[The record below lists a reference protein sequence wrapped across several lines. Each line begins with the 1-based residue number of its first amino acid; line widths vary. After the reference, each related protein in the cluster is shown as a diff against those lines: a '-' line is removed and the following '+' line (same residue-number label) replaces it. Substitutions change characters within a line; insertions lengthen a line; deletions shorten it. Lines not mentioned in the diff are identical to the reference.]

1 MESTKPRAAARQ
13 YPNVY
18 LKNCLTR
25 RILNRIANKWT
36 TLIIGVLSNV
46 PSARFMELSKSIGG
60 ISQKMLTQT
69 LRELE
74 RDGLVERVVFPVVP
88 ARVEYSLTP
97 LGTTLCEPLQALAL
111 WSERHMPEIGSAQ
124 AAYDQR
130 ASLKVTNITE
140 LLPKRN
146 AATGESMP
154 NPGKPTRYK
163 WVG

>member
-1 MESTKPRAAARQ
+1 MQGTKGRTAARQ

-18 LKNCLTR
+18 LKNCRTR

-97 LGTTLCEPLQALAL
+97 LGATLCEPLQALAL
-111 WSERHMPEIGSAQ
+111 WSQEHMPEITSAQ

-130 ASLKVTNITE
+130 AAAKVTNITE
-140 LLPKRN
+140 RLPAGIAPSEGEAPK
-146 AATGESMP
+146 ATKMR
-154 NPGKPTRYK
+154 RYR